1 MRRYSLIAGV
11 VLALIGLALGAR
23 PAHARAPGAITTTV
37 PVQMVVTVEANHGTE
52 VPTVGREDV
61 QIYQGHDRDEV
72 KEWIP
77 LRGDRARLELFVL
90 LDDASRISLA
100 AQLEDLR
107 KFIVAQ
113 PPTTAIGLGYMR
125 NSVVDVADRFTTDHA
140 KVAKTVRLPLGEL
153 GASANPYLSVVDLIK
168 RWPTDFVA
176 HQILM
181 NRWPNIPVRHEILV
195 VSDGIDR
202 LGGTGLGNPYVDAA
216 IVEAQHAGVII
227 YAIYASGTG
236 RYGRS
241 IWRINWG
248 QNYLSQVAEETG
260 GEAFY
265 LGFETPISFTPYL
278 DDLNRRLNHQFL
290 LAFFARPEKKA
301 GLQRVKSRT
310 EVPNAELVAA
320 EKVYVPAVS

>member
-23 PAHARAPGAITTTV
+23 PANARAPGAITTTV

-52 VPTVGREDV
+52 VPAVGREDV
-61 QIYQGHDRDEV
+61 QVYQGHDRDEV
-72 KEWIP
+72 RDWIP
-77 LRGDRARLELFVL
+77 LQGDRARLELFVL
-90 LDDASRISLA
+90 LDDASRFNLG

-107 KFIVAQ
+107 KFIIAQ
-113 PPTTAIGLGYMR
+113 PPTTTIGLGYMR
-125 NSVVDVADRFTTDHA
+125 NSVVDVVDRFTADHA

-153 GASANPYLSVVDLIK
+153 GACANPYLSIVDLIK
-168 RWPTDFVA
+168 RWPTDSIA
-176 HQILM
+176 HQALM
-181 NRWPNIPVRHEILV
+181 NRWPDIPVRHEILV

-216 IVEAQHAGVII
+216 IVEAQHAGVIL
-227 YAIYASGTG
+227 YAIYASGAG

-301 GLQRVKSRT
+301 GLQRVKLRT
-310 EVPNAELVAA
+310 EVPNA
-320 EKVYVPAVS
+320 EKVYVPAVP